1 MKAYVT
7 KWALT
12 KGIIEVDNPEFYE
25 NYLVISH
32 IEPLINPVDWF
43 RTKQEAIH
51 RSEEMRVNKIASLRK
66 QIAKLEI
73 MKFE

>member
-1 MKAYVT
+1 MKAYIT

-12 KGIIEVDNPEFYE
+12 KGIIELDDPDFYE
-25 NYLVISH
+25 NYIVISN

-43 RTKQEAIH
+43 RTKQEAIN
-51 RSEEMRVNKIASLRK
+51 SAEEIRDKKIASLRK
-66 QIAKLEI
+66 QIAKLER